1 MGDNRVETGVDDLI
15 RLLQDGEKHILEDV
29 AKSLDI
35 SINTVQLWVDFL
47 VEEKVVGIEYSFTKP
62 SIYLIKQKQEDQNED
77 LNYFKEEFFKACRE
91 KKIPEEQL
99 DIYWRNHLKE
109 ILSQVKSSFVSKA
122 QQRNIPD
129 VELQWKKYIQKVMAT

>member
-35 SINTVQLWVDFL
+35 SINTLQLWVDFL

-62 SIYLIKQKQEDQNED
+62 SIYLIKQKKEDQNED
-77 LNYFKEEFFKACRE
+77 LNYFKEEFFKTCRE

-109 ILSQVKSSFVSKA
+109 ILSQVKSSFVSKT

-129 VELQWKKYIQKVMAT
+129 VELQWKKYIQKIMAT